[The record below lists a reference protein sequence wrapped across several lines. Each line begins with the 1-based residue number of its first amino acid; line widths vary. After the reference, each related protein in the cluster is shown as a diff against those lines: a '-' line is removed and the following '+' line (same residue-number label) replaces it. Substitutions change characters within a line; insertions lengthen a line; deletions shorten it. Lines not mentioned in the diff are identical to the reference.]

1 MPCAQ
6 TAGVKQFFEKLGFSR
21 ILAKIANV
29 VQSGVRR
36 TAEFSAAP
44 KAPRFSWLGI
54 GLTFSAF
61 VLAALGTAALYSYQE
76 LNQKLILHADKR
88 IERIDRIFNSSLTQM
103 EQLEAAGIQC
113 NAAAQAALLESSLTS
128 PVVKRFYFA
137 ANVNGPVV
145 CSAGGLENE
154 SVTNLLL
161 NEFKEVKPEK
171 IDVNI
176 KVVPNSYGDL
186 LLTRRFR
193 FDKNG
198 LYAAQIPAMLMRD
211 LISLNA
217 SIDEP
222 RTRLVRSDGIELTGA
237 DWQEP
242 SAQVQKE
249 WVIEQRRHSDVLPIS
264 VVARASSN
272 VVIGSVYQSAF
283 FAITLALLLT
293 MLVTMG
299 LNQRL
304 ARQASVEVRLLQAIR
319 KRQFE
324 PVVQPIVDC
333 ETGRCLGGEVLMRQ
347 QHPVRGLIGPE
358 EFLDVAEQT
367 DLIHAMSMLI
377 ITKAR
382 DRLAPLVKADPSLYF
397 TFNVTASQLQRPGF
411 ADLLVTVFDEQSL
424 PPSNVMLELVE
435 RDAVDDASRAALEGL
450 REYGFRVAIDDFG
463 TGQSSLA
470 LVSTMQFDVLKIDKE
485 FVQAVDSDSIHRS
498 VLSSIADLAARLGVR
513 CVAEGVET
521 VAQHQFLI
529 SQGVDA
535 IQGYLIAKPM
545 TIAKFLRWYESNRE
559 NARYADQESVSQ
571 GNRTPQSAVIE
582 GSVQSDE
589 HAIAEYAQ

>member
-1 MPCAQ
+1 MKDLLERSGYGAVI
-6 TAGVKQFFEKLGFSR
+6 AR
-21 ILAKIANV
+21 ITRLIRPEARGA
-29 VQSGVRR
+29 
-36 TAEFSAAP
+36 AELSAAP

-54 GLTFSAF
+54 GFTFAAF
-61 VLAALGTAALYSYQE
+61 VLTTLVIMALYSYQE
-76 LNQKLILHADKR
+76 LNQNLGRHADKR
-88 IERIDRIFNSSLTQM
+88 IERLDRIFTSSLTQM
-103 EQLEAAGIQC
+103 QQLESVGLGC
-113 NAAAQAALLESSLTS
+113 NEAAQAALLQASLTS
-128 PVVKRFYFA
+128 PVVKRFYLA
-137 ANVNGPVV
+137 TNAGGPVV
-145 CSAGGLENE
+145 CSAQGLDND
-154 SVTNLLL
+154 SVSELLL
-161 NEFKEVKPEK
+161 GQFAEIKPDR

-176 KVVPNSYGDL
+176 EVVPNSYGDL

-193 FDKNG
+193 ADRSG
-198 LYAAQIPAMLMRD
+198 LHAAQIPATLMRD
-211 LISLNA
+211 LLSLNA
-217 SIDEP
+217 SVDEP
-222 RTRLVRSDGIELTGA
+222 RTRVVRSDGIELTSA
-237 DWQEP
+237 DWEEP
-242 SAQVQKE
+242 SAQKTNE
-249 WVIEQRRHSDVLPIS
+249 WVIEQRRHSEVLPIS
-264 VVARASSN
+264 VISRASSN
-272 VVIGSVYQSAF
+272 VVLASVYRSTF
-283 FAITLALLLT
+283 SAITLAILLT

-304 ARQASVEVRLLQAIR
+304 ARQSSVELRLLQAIR
-319 KRQFE
+319 KREFE

-347 QHPVRGLIGPE
+347 QHPVRGLIGPA

-367 DLIHAMSMLI
+367 DLIHPMSMLI

-382 DRLAPLVKADPSLYF
+382 DRLAPLVKTDPTLYF

-411 ADLLVTVFDEQSL
+411 ADLLESVFDVQSL

-435 RDAVDDASRAALEGL
+435 RDVVDDASRATLDQL
-450 REYGFRVAIDDFG
+450 RERGFRVAIDDFG

-535 IQGYLIAKPM
+535 IQGYLVAKPM
-545 TIAKFLRWYESNRE
+545 TIDEFLRWYESNRGV
-559 NARYADQESVSQ
+559 ARYAASDANIVKSSSFTGRKSGALPADVESIDDRV
-571 GNRTPQSAVIE
+571 
-582 GSVQSDE
+582 
-589 HAIAEYAQ
+589 AEVAR